1 MLRRQLLAAVDR
13 VTFSSVRICV
23 CSILIPL
30 QSGSERFRH
39 RWKWTYG
46 AVLAFPNRFGD
57 TINCAS
63 HPALSHNASI
73 RCDCTAGHLAVHP
86 RAAAACIHHVIKA
99 AVKREARAKVVFIK
113 EAAPTL
119 TMYIVVAIST
129 ARVGIEWVKHGVVH
143 LAEDG
148 LEEPERIGEGGVAG
162 PAKVEGVFGEGYV
175 ALPAGIAGA
184 ATMTGP
190 S

>member
-1 MLRRQLLAAVDR
+1 M
-13 VTFSSVRICV
+13 
-23 CSILIPL
+23 
-30 QSGSERFRH
+30 
-39 RWKWTYG
+39 
-46 AVLAFPNRFGD
+46 
-57 TINCAS
+57 
-63 HPALSHNASI
+63 
-73 RCDCTAGHLAVHP
+73 
-86 RAAAACIHHVIKA
+86 
-99 AVKREARAKVVFIK
+99 VFIK

-129 ARVGIEWVKHGVVH
+129 ARVGVEWVEHGVVH

-148 LEEPERIGEGGVAG
+148 LEEPERIGKGGVAR
-162 PAKVEGVFGEGYV
+162 PAIVEGVFGEGYV